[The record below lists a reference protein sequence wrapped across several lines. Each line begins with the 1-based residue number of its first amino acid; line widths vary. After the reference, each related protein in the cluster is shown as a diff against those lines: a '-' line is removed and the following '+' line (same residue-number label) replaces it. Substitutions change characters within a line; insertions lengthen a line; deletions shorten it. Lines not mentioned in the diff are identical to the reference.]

1 MEATLFYVMLVMV
14 KVKRF
19 VTFAMAMEHAGEMI
33 VLMVFVHTTKT
44 AVLVSMEELSIQS
57 HGNRLNVPDVME
69 SDEL

>member
-1 MEATLFYVMLVMV
+1 MESTLFYVMLVMV

-19 VTFAMAMEHAGEMI
+19 VTLAMAMEHAGEMI

-57 HGNRLNVPDVME
+57 HGNRLNVADVME